1 MIPRYP
7 FIVIIH
13 YHMDTKRPPV
23 TRQFETLAAAMTMRQ
38 ENIGKRD
45 VYKVVVGVE
54 LDVAENV
61 GPRRAT

>member
-13 YHMDTKRPPV
+13 YRTEVKRPVV
-23 TRQFETLAAAMTMRQ
+23 TRQFDTLSAAMAMRD

-45 VYKVVVGVE
+45 VYKVVIGVE
-54 LDVAENV
+54 LDVAENQ
-61 GPRRAT
+61 GPRRAV